1 MSELIEYLQ
10 TETEDTKFYRK
21 RNAVKFTNKP
31 DQCKN
36 LKFFKNEISISKTS
50 PADTYEGI
58 LANWR
63 GDFEKLERDHGYVQ
77 WLFPIYQKSD
87 FNANSLSLQLH
98 ELVEI
103 SKMNKAG
110 KISLRKNLE
119 LMLEFYG
126 MEFNGDGRLVRTKN
140 YLSRFNNL
148 IRYIAYV

>member
-21 RNAVKFTNKP
+21 RSVVKFANKP
-31 DQCKN
+31 DQSKN
-36 LKFFKNEISISKTS
+36 IKFFKNEISISKS
-50 PADTYEGI
+50 NPADTYEGI
-58 LANWR
+58 LKNWR
-63 GDFEKLERDHGYVQ
+63 GDFDKLEREHGFVQ

-87 FNANSLSLQLH
+87 FNANSQSLQLH

-110 KISLRKNLE
+110 KIALRKNLE

-126 MEFNGDGRLVRTKN
+126 MEFDGEGKLVRTRY

-148 IRYIAYV
+148 IRYDFC